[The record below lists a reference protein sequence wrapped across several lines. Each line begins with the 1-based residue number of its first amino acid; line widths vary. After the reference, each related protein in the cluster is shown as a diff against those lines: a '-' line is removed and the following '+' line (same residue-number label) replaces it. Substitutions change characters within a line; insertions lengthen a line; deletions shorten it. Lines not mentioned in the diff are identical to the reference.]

1 MTTPTIV
8 MRARNDRPVIA
19 RTLAALAR
27 QTVQSRLIVFDN
39 QSTDG
44 TEADVAAAA
53 AAVFTVPAGSY
64 VPGKVLNA
72 AMREAAS
79 DIVVF
84 LNSDC
89 VPDDPRW
96 LEKLLAGFTSD
107 AVAAV
112 FGRQRPRPDCTPLLA
127 RDTEAAFGDGT
138 QALGWRHHFSMANS
152 AIRRSV
158 WLNLP
163 FREDLQYSEDIDWT
177 WRARQQGFEIR
188 YVPDAAVE
196 HSHNYNW
203 RQYYRRQFGEGE
215 AEARIF
221 DWNAWQRS
229 WLRYAALP
237 YVRQVLGDMKHAVRH
252 RQVSAL
258 MTAPTFRLA
267 QLLGRHAGFRL
278 GWSRRMTMVKP

>member
-1 MTTPTIV
+1 MTTPTVI
-8 MRARNDRPVIA
+8 MRARNDRPIIT

-27 QTVQSRLIVFDN
+27 QTVAARLLVFDN

-44 TEADVAAAA
+44 TEAEVAAAA
-53 AAVFTVPAGSY
+53 AAVFTVPAGQY
-64 VPGKVLNA
+64 VPGRVLNA
-72 AMREAAS
+72 AMREADS
-79 DIVVF
+79 EFVVF

-96 LEKLLAGFTSD
+96 LERLLAGFSSEN
-107 AVAAV
+107 VAAV
-112 FGRQRPRPDCTPLLA
+112 FGRQRPRPDCTPLFA
-127 RDTEAAFGDGT
+127 RDTETAFGDGT
-138 QALGWRHHFSMANS
+138 DATAWRHHFSMANS

-177 WRARQQGFEIR
+177 WRARQQGLEIR

-196 HSHNYNW
+196 HSHNYSW

-237 YVRQVLGDMKHAVRH
+237 YVRQVLSDVTHAVRH
-252 RQVSAL
+252 RQVTAL
-258 MTAPTFRLA
+258 VTAPAFRMA
-267 QLLGRHAGFRL
+267 QLLGRYAGFRQ
-278 GWSRRMTMVKP
+278 GWSRRMAVKS